1 MIRPQTHTLNMIV
14 LNANQIEIQFY
25 VLLKQMTTAFQFVIY
40 SLSKMHLWKASNV
53 INGVKFGTVEMKEQI
68 ETYEND
74 TIIFNQSALV

>member
-25 VLLKQMTTAFQFVIY
+25 VLLEQMITAFQCVIY
-40 SLSKMHLWKASNV
+40 SLSKMHLWKASIV
-53 INGVKFGTVEMKEQI
+53 INGVKFGRVEMKEQI
-68 ETYEND
+68 ETNEND